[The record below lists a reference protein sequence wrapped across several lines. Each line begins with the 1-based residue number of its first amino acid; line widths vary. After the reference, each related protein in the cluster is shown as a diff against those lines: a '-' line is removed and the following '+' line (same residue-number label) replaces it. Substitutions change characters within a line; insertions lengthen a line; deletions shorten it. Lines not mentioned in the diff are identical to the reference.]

1 MLRFVV
7 SSIAPSCGAPYA
19 RVALI
24 CFSVFALTILHSP
37 ACAADCESE
46 KQDLQELLDTI
57 NGPDYD
63 DGKGCL
69 RETGLADYDERMAS
83 FYRECGA
90 EIGVADPQ
98 RTAASHEKM
107 ARSARQAA
115 AMACQFPDR

>member
-7 SSIAPSCGAPYA
+7 SATAPPCGAPYA

-24 CFSVFALTILHSP
+24 CFSIFALTILHSP
-37 ACAADCESE
+37 VRAADCESE

-98 RTAASHEKM
+98 RAAASREKM

-115 AMACQFPDR
+115 AMACQFPDQ